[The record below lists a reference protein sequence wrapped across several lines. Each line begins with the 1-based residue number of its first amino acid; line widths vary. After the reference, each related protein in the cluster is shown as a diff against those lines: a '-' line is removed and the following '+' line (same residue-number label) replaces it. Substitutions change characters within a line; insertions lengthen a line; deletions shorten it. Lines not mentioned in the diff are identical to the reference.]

1 MGKATDPAA
10 VVDARL
16 RVYGIKRLKV
26 VDVFI
31 MPNVVSGNTNA
42 PTIIIGERESGLI
55 KEDWPHNKE
64 NVVIKQPMTIKT
76 KFHEEKKESKE

>member
-26 VDVFI
+26 VDFFI

-42 PTIIIGERESGLI
+42 PTVRYWVFNFSLFKSFI
-55 KEDWPHNKE
+55 
-64 NVVIKQPMTIKT
+64 
-76 KFHEEKKESKE
+76 